1 MTRSHKA
8 KIESLSLG
16 ILNATD
22 SDREI
27 NCCEPISQGSISSGY
42 VVEQAFYFGFAIVA
56 PEPLLNKRRI
66 GHRQQLLDEDR
77 E

>member
-1 MTRSHKA
+1 MTHKA

-27 NCCEPISQGSISSGY
+27 NCCEPMSQGMISSGY
-42 VVEQAFYFGFAIVA
+42 VVEQAFCLGFAIVA
-56 PEPLLNKRRI
+56 PEPPLNLLSRLIGCRI
-66 GHRQQLLDEDR
+66 SAPSK
-77 E
+77 

>member
-1 MTRSHKA
+1 MTHKA

-16 ILNATD
+16 VLNATD

-27 NCCEPISQGSISSGY
+27 NCYQPISQGRISSGY
-42 VVEQAFYFGFAIVA
+42 VVEQAFCLGFAIVA

-66 GHRQQLLDEDR
+66 GHRQQLVNEGR